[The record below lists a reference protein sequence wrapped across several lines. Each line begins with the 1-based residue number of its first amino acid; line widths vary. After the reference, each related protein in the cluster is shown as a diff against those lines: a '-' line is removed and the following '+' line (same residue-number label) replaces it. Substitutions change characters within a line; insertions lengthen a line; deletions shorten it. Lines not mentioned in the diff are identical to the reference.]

1 MKIHILPIFMIIL
14 SSCRLLISQQIPD
27 DVVVRDDKYVA
38 VGLGSAIKELYNW
51 PNDEYHKQLFNQWWR
66 NTKRMGTNSIMPYTV
81 SQYRL
86 YFSRELYIAFDHEDF
101 GYIMF
106 TYSGNKLH
114 GDMRFI
120 REVRSSDRKL
130 LEECIKITK
139 TSSKINNEPTDERY
153 APCWND

>member
-1 MKIHILPIFMIIL
+1 MKIFILPILMFL
-14 SSCRLLISQQIPD
+14 FSSCRLLISQQIPD

-38 VGLGSAIKELYNW
+38 VGLGSSIKELYHW

-66 NTKRMGTNSIMPYTV
+66 HTKRMGTNSMMPYTV

-86 YFSRELYIAFDHEDF
+86 YFSRELYIAFDHDNS

-106 TYSGNKLH
+106 SYSGNKLY

-120 REVRSSDRKL
+120 RNVRASDRAL
-130 LEECIKITK
+130 LRECMKIARTA
-139 TSSKINNEPTDERY
+139 SKINNEPTDERY
-153 APCWND
+153 APRWND